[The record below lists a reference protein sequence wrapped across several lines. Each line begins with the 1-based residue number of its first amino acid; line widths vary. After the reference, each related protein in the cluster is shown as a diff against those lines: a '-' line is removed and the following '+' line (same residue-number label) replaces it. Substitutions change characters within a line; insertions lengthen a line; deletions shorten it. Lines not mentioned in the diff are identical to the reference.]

1 MTKIIFIPNNI
12 SQEFPDA
19 TISNPQRLR
28 ILAQVKLYIP
38 EESILIIDKVP
49 TIPSQESIPMNIYLF
64 NILESCSSRVLNSG
78 TIINIDGFFD
88 GETINPV
95 DIYEVNGANFT
106 IENIQLIEEM
116 NRSIGHFDGQEVE

>member
-1 MTKIIFIPNNI
+1 M

-38 EESILIIDKVP
+38 EESTLIIDKVP
-49 TIPSQESIPMNIYLF
+49 TITSQESIPMGIYLF
-64 NILESCSSRVLNSG
+64 NLLESCSSRVLISG

-116 NRSIGHFDGQEVE
+116 NRSIGHFDRQEIE